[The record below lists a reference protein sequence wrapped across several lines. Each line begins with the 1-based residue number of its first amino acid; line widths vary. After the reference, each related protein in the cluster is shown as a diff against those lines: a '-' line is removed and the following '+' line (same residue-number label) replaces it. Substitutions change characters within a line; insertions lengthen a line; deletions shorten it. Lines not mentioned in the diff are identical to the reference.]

1 MSSAPLRIKRWSSIF
16 PNFDAHK
23 KSHQIIHPTAVY
35 EDHRGDLYTLKI
47 NGTQPKS
54 STDLFILW

>member
-1 MSSAPLRIKRWSSIF
+1 MSLAALRTRKWNSIF
-16 PNFDAHK
+16 PKFNVAK
-23 KSHQIIHPTAVY
+23 IPQIVHPTAVY
-35 EDHRGDLYTLKI
+35 EDERGDLYTLKI